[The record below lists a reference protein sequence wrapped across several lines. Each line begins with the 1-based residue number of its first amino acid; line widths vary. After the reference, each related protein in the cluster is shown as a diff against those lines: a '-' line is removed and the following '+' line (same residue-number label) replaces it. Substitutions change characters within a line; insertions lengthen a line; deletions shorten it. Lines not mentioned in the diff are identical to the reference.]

1 MIPSPALQLSSPVA
15 MPGAVLPGEAGQA
28 LEGADFAALLAQ
40 SALPVTLPEAPQP
53 GPAVADATLTN
64 FAPMATEPASEP
76 AEPAIAAAR
85 PGKILPVNLP
95 VNLPLTAQ
103 AAPGQ
108 DEAPPG
114 KAEPD
119 RPHDLRPVAQ
129 PLPLTAQA
137 GKSRAAVLRAQAGDK
152 APIKDAEP
160 EAAPPAATLEPALAL
175 AIAPPPALPDMVQL
189 PLQTLPPAAQQAVPA
204 HPAPAA
210 QTAAA
215 AEPVLAR
222 SAPLAAAVAPVIR
235 ALTDQ
240 IQPQQGIAPPAAA
253 PQIPA
258 GQITAPLAAP
268 APPPLTQV
276 RLDVPL
282 PEPLRP
288 ARFAAAR
295 AAPVL
300 AAALGDERDTAAS
313 AVLAPGPVAAP
324 PVTVSA
330 AAPAPLERPHDFSAL
345 IDRLAAAREAAAPQS
360 VSISLPHA
368 DFGRVQLHF
377 RSEDGALAVSLASA
391 DPDFARIAAQAA
403 PPVLAAS
410 EARGADHAPGQGSAR
425 SDGQAASASGHGNQ
439 RGQTD
444 ERRDERRGERQGR
457 FEQLPRSAS
466 PDKGRGRSGIFA

>member
-1 MIPSPALQLSSPVA
+1 
-15 MPGAVLPGEAGQA
+15 
-28 LEGADFAALLAQ
+28 
-40 SALPVTLPEAPQP
+40 
-53 GPAVADATLTN
+53 
-64 FAPMATEPASEP
+64 
-76 AEPAIAAAR
+76 
-85 PGKILPVNLP
+85 
-95 VNLPLTAQ
+95 
-103 AAPGQ
+103 
-108 DEAPPG
+108 
-114 KAEPD
+114 
-119 RPHDLRPVAQ
+119 
-129 PLPLTAQA
+129 
-137 GKSRAAVLRAQAGDK
+137 
-152 APIKDAEP
+152 
-160 EAAPPAATLEPALAL
+160 
-175 AIAPPPALPDMVQL
+175 MVQS
-189 PLQTLPPAAQQAVPA
+189 PLQTLPPAAQLPVPA

-240 IQPQQGIAPPAAA
+240 MQPQPGTAPQAA

-258 GQITAPLAAP
+258 APTTAPVAAP

-276 RLDVPL
+276 RLDVSL

-288 ARFAAAR
+288 ARLAAAR
-295 AAPVL
+295 AAPVPI
-300 AAALGDERDTAAS
+300 AALGDERDTAAS
-313 AVLAPGPVAAP
+313 TVLAPGPVAAP
-324 PVTVSA
+324 PITVSA
-330 AAPAPLERPHDFSAL
+330 AAPAPLQRPHDFSAL

-403 PPVLAAS
+403 PPVLAVS
-410 EARGADHAPGQGSAR
+410 EARNADHAPGHSSAR
-425 SDGQAASASGHGNQ
+425 SDGQAASASGHGSQ

>member
-108 DEAPPG
+108 DEAPTG
-114 KAEPD
+114 KTEPD

-160 EAAPPAATLEPALAL
+160 EAALPAATLEPALAL
-175 AIAPPPALPDMVQL
+175 AIAPPPALPDMVQS

-240 IQPQQGIAPPAAA
+240 IQPQQGTAPQAA

-258 GQITAPLAAP
+258 APTTAPLAAP

-276 RLDVPL
+276 RLDVSL

-288 ARFAAAR
+288 ARLAAAR
-295 AAPVL
+295 AAPVPI
-300 AAALGDERDTAAS
+300 AALGDERDTAAN

-324 PVTVSA
+324 PITVSA
-330 AAPAPLERPHDFSAL
+330 AAPAPLQRPHDFSAL

-403 PPVLAAS
+403 PPVLAVS

-444 ERRDERRGERQGR
+444 ERRGERQGR

-466 PDKGRGRSGIFA
+466 PEKGRGRSGIFA